1 MKPGNIQLIETLI
14 ILGVYIALYFVFKT
28 LVNNYLKKTT
38 LQRGRRKMTI
48 RSLQLFTTITALIF
62 LTGVWGFKQN
72 EIALF
77 ASTILTA
84 LGIAFF
90 AQWSLLS
97 NITSSILIFFN
108 HPVKIGSTVKVL
120 HKDFQYEGEVTDLN
134 YFFIHLKTKKNEI
147 ITIPNSH
154 FLSVPFSITEQD
166 SENSVNPQSSS
177 TSSS

>member
-1 MKPGNIQLIETLI
+1 MKAFNVQIIETI
-14 ILGVYIALYFVFKT
+14 VIVVCYILLYLTFK
-28 LVNNYLKKTT
+28 VVINNFLKRTR
-38 LQRGRRKMTI
+38 LERSRRKMAI
-48 RSLQLFTTITALIF
+48 RAVQLFTTITAIIL

-72 EIALF
+72 EIAFF

-108 HPVKIGSTVKVL
+108 HPIKLGDRVKVL
-120 HKDFQYEGEVTDLN
+120 HKDYNYEGEVTEMN
-134 YFFIHLKTKKNEI
+134 YFFVHLKTDNNEL

-154 FLSVPFSITEQD
+154 FFGNSFSVTE
-166 SENSVNPQSSS
+166 SKKNSKSL
-177 TSSS
+177 

>member
-1 MKPGNIQLIETLI
+1 MKQFSIQIIETLI
-14 ILGVYIALYFVFKT
+14 ILGCYIILYFIFKT
-28 LVNNYLKKTT
+28 VINNFLKKTR
-38 LQRGRRKMTI
+38 LERNRRKMAI
-48 RSLQLFTTITALIF
+48 RAIQLFTTIAAIIL

-108 HPVKIGSTVKVL
+108 HPVKIGDYVKVL
-120 HKDFQYEGEVTDLN
+120 HKDYHYEGEVTEMN
-134 YFFIHLKTKKNEI
+134 YFFVHIKTDDNGI
-147 ITIPNSH
+147 ITIPNAH
-154 FLSVPFSITEQD
+154 FFDKSFLV
-166 SENSVNPQSSS
+166 SEKKQKHNGDIK
-177 TSSS
+177 

>member
-1 MKPGNIQLIETLI
+1 MEAFNIQIIETAI
-14 ILGVYIALYFVFKT
+14 ILSGYIILYFIFKT
-28 LVNNYLKKTT
+28 VINNFLKRTR
-38 LQRGRRKMTI
+38 LERSRRKMAI
-48 RSLQLFTTITALIF
+48 RAVQLFTTMTAVIL

-108 HPVKIGSTVKVL
+108 HPVKLGDYIKVL
-120 HKDFQYEGEVTDLN
+120 SKDYQYEGEVTEMN
-134 YFFIHLKTKKNEI
+134 YFFVHIKTNDKRI

-154 FLSVPFSITEQD
+154 FFEKSFSINDYKEKPK
-166 SENSVNPQSSS
+166 EPFE
-177 TSSS
+177 

>member
-1 MKPGNIQLIETLI
+1 MKAINIQIIETLI
-14 ILGVYIALYFVFKT
+14 LIGCYIILYYIFKT
-28 LVNNYLKKTT
+28 VINNFLKKTQ
-38 LQRGRRKMTI
+38 LERSRRKMAI
-48 RSLQLFTTITALIF
+48 RSVQLFSTITLIIL

-90 AQWSLLS
+90 AQWSILS

-108 HPVKIGSTVKVL
+108 HPVKLGDYVKVL
-120 HKDFQYEGEVTDLN
+120 HKDYNFEGEVTEMN
-134 YFFIHLKTKKNEI
+134 YFFVHLKTKDNEI

-154 FLSVPFSITEQD
+154 FFEKSFTIIQ
-166 SENSVNPQSSS
+166 
-177 TSSS
+177 

>member
-1 MKPGNIQLIETLI
+1 MKAINIQIIETLI
-14 ILGVYIALYFVFKT
+14 LIGCYIILYYIFKT
-28 LVNNYLKKTT
+28 VINNFLKKTQ
-38 LQRGRRKMTI
+38 LERSRRKMAI
-48 RSLQLFTTITALIF
+48 RSVQLFSTITLIIL

-90 AQWSLLS
+90 AQWSILS

-108 HPVKIGSTVKVL
+108 HPVKLGDYVKVL
-120 HKDFQYEGEVTDLN
+120 HKDYNFEGEVTEMN
-134 YFFIHLKTKKNEI
+134 YFFVHLKTKDNEI

-154 FLSVPFSITEQD
+154 FFEKSFTVTQ
-166 SENSVNPQSSS
+166 NKGK
-177 TSSS
+177 

>member
-1 MKPGNIQLIETLI
+1 MAIKS
-14 ILGVYIALYFVFKT
+14 V
-28 LVNNYLKKTT
+28 
-38 LQRGRRKMTI
+38 
-48 RSLQLFTTITALIF
+48 QLFTTITAIIF

-108 HPVKIGSTVKVL
+108 HPIRIGNTIKVL
-120 HKDFQYEGEVTDLN
+120 HKDYQYEGEVTDLN
-134 YFFIHLKTKKNEI
+134 YFFVYLKTKDNEI
-147 ITIPNSH
+147 ITVPNSH
-154 FLSVPFSITEQD
+154 FFS
-166 SENSVNPQSSS
+166 QSYSICEHNE
-177 TSSS
+177 TNKQN

>member
-1 MKPGNIQLIETLI
+1 MTVI
-14 ILGVYIALYFVFKT
+14 IL
-28 LVNNYLKKTT
+28 
-38 LQRGRRKMTI
+38 
-48 RSLQLFTTITALIF
+48 

-108 HPVKIGSTVKVL
+108 HPVKLGDFLKVL
-120 HKDFQYEGEVTDLN
+120 HKDYHYEGEVTEIAQNFNL
-134 YFFIHLKTKKNEI
+134 LKA
-147 ITIPNSH
+147 NS
-154 FLSVPFSITEQD
+154 I
-166 SENSVNPQSSS
+166 
-177 TSSS
+177 

>member
-1 MKPGNIQLIETLI
+1 MEQLHIQIIETFIIISFYI
-14 ILGVYIALYFVFKT
+14 ILYFIFKT
-28 LVNNYLKKTT
+28 VINNFLKKT
-38 LQRGRRKMTI
+38 LLERGRRKMAI
-48 RSLQLFTTITALIF
+48 RAVQLFTTIGAIIL

-72 EIALF
+72 QIALF

-108 HPVKIGSTVKVL
+108 HPVKLGDYIKVL
-120 HKDFQYEGEVTDLN
+120 NKDYHCEGEVTELN
-134 YFFIHLKTKKNEI
+134 YFFVHLKTENNEI

-154 FLSVPFSITEQD
+154 FFDQSFSV
-166 SENSVNPQSSS
+166 SEPKAKIKQPLK
-177 TSSS
+177 

>member
-1 MKPGNIQLIETLI
+1 MEAFNIQIIETLLVFGAYI
-14 ILGVYIALYFVFKT
+14 ISYFIVKSVINNALKRTQFE
-28 LVNNYLKKTT
+28 
-38 LQRGRRKMTI
+38 RGRRKMTI
-48 RSLQLFTTITALIF
+48 RAVQLFTTITAIIL
-62 LTGVWGFKQN
+62 LTGIWGFRQN

-108 HPVKIGSTVKVL
+108 HPVKLGDYIKVL
-120 HKDFQYEGEVTDLN
+120 HKDYHYEGEVTEMN
-134 YFFIHLKTKKNEI
+134 YFFVHIKTSNNEI

-154 FLSVPFSITEQD
+154 FFDRSFSVKDNEKKT
-166 SENSVNPQSSS
+166 NS
-177 TSSS
+177 

>member
-1 MKPGNIQLIETLI
+1 M
-14 ILGVYIALYFVFKT
+14 A
-28 LVNNYLKKTT
+28 
-38 LQRGRRKMTI
+38 I
-48 RSLQLFTTITALIF
+48 RAIQLFTTILVIIL

-108 HPVKIGSTVKVL
+108 HPVKLGDYIKVL
-120 HKDFQYEGEVTDLN
+120 HKDYHYEGEVTELN
-134 YFFIHLKTKKNEI
+134 YFFVHIKTDHNEI
-147 ITIPNSH
+147 VTIPNSH
-154 FLSVPFSITEQD
+154 FFEKSFSVFDNNKKNKQPIE
-166 SENSVNPQSSS
+166 
-177 TSSS
+177 

>member
-1 MKPGNIQLIETLI
+1 MKAFNIQIIETLI
-14 ILGVYIALYFVFKT
+14 ILGCYILMYFIVKT
-28 LVNNYLKKTT
+28 VINNFLKKTR
-38 LQRGRRKMTI
+38 LERSRRKMAI
-48 RSLQLFTTITALIF
+48 KAVQLFTTLTAIIL

-90 AQWSLLS
+90 AQWSLLA

-108 HPVKIGSTVKVL
+108 HPVKLGDYVKVL
-120 HKDFQYEGEVTDLN
+120 HKDYHYEGEVTDMN
-134 YFFIHLKTKKNEI
+134 YFFVHLKTKDNEI

-154 FLSVPFSITEQD
+154 FFDKSFSVIEKKI
-166 SENSVNPQSSS
+166 EK
-177 TSSS
+177 

>member
-1 MKPGNIQLIETLI
+1 MKAFNIQIIETAI
-14 ILGVYIALYFVFKT
+14 ILGCYIILYFTFKT
-28 LVNNYLKKTT
+28 VINNFLKKMR
-38 LQRGRRKMTI
+38 LERNGRKMAI
-48 RSLQLFTTITALIF
+48 RAMQLFTTVIVIVL

-108 HPVKIGSTVKVL
+108 HPVKLGDYVKVL
-120 HKDFQYEGEVTDLN
+120 HKDYHYEGEVTEMN
-134 YFFIHLKTKKNEI
+134 YFFVHIKTNENEI

-154 FLSVPFSITEQD
+154 FFEKSFSVTENKEKSKQAIK
-166 SENSVNPQSSS
+166 
-177 TSSS
+177 